1 MLTLRKNE
9 FTLPDMPVGMLIP
22 LTFPI
27 EINNEGSANVSYKI
41 HIKEISDKPEH
52 N

>member
-9 FTLPDMPVGMLIP
+9 FTLPDMPVGMMVP

-41 HIKEISDKPEH
+41 
-52 N
+52 